1 MKLLLSFFATDETA
15 DGDIKDEGGPR
26 RSTRI
31 KAKRVCVEESDHF
44 EDETQETSKK
54 VPKNKKRK
62 KEKKLTEAVDDEDND
77 EVEIISEDVAP
88 IFLKKKRQEEVRALK
103 KAKQDFLF
111 SGVPEVLKQQ
121 TLVQQALEQRPVEIF
136 PRVAHVTQAGSRPLQ
151 LPYPDSLEKI
161 LLSKSQEKLLIQ
173 QPVTF
178 SSSLNEQPVVPI
190 VATPSTYTSR
200 SIEKQATCL
209 DWRHCKNHIAKL
221 KEEHGLAFPFFR
233 TLKALLSKTNRENG
247 ASLWTDAYAPSC
259 AAEVLSTNRKPVN
272 QLKTWLNQW
281 KVKAGEEITLEPN
294 KKARATNKKLS
305 KRKRIDSE
313 ETDPD
318 EFLVDEKSNA
328 SWKSERT
335 ASDDQVNC

>member
-1 MKLLLSFFATDETA
+1 
-15 DGDIKDEGGPR
+15 
-26 RSTRI
+26 
-31 KAKRVCVEESDHF
+31 
-44 EDETQETSKK
+44 
-54 VPKNKKRK
+54 
-62 KEKKLTEAVDDEDND
+62 
-77 EVEIISEDVAP
+77 VEIILEDVAP

-121 TLVQQALEQRPVEIF
+121 TLVQQALEQRLVEIF
-136 PRVAHVTQAGSRPLQ
+136 PRVNHVTQAGSRPWQ

-161 LLSKSQEKLLIQ
+161 LLSKSQEELLIQ
-173 QPVTF
+173 QPLTF
-178 SSSLNEQPVVPI
+178 SSSLNEPAVAIVP
-190 VATPSTYTSR
+190 TQSTSTSR
-200 SIEKQATCL
+200 SIEKQATSL
-209 DWRHCKNHIAKL
+209 DWRYCKNHITKL

-247 ASLWTDAYAPSC
+247 TFLWTDAYAPTC
-259 AAEVLSTNRKPVN
+259 ATDFLSVNRKSVN

-281 KVKAGEEITLEPN
+281 KVKAGEEIITEPN
-294 KKARATNKKLS
+294 KKAKATNKKLS

-335 ASDDQVNC
+335 GSEDRVI